1 MRLFNLMLISNETK
15 RWWIHGKNM
24 CFWGA
29 CWDSCGSLRG
39 HGGHRSKTE
48 FPPPPQV
55 NRLLL
60 LLRPAGDVWTFSCR
74 LPLNSH
80 FSLTKCSLTPSSSSG
95 TSSSPSC
102 PHSLWV
108 MWLWRS
114 ISLDLPGKRKN
125 YNMFA
130 LIHIP
135 RCGTNLILYMFYLAW
150 AWHDSILFPIQT

>member
-1 MRLFNLMLISNETK
+1 MFSKELSVRDLISWFPHVALWNATCTSWSAVVQFDANIKWNKTLVNTWQEYVLLGGMLGFLWESE
-15 RWWIHGKNM
+15 RA
-24 CFWGA
+24 WGGT
-29 CWDSCGSLRG
+29 DLKLSS
-39 HGGHRSKTE
+39 
-48 FPPPPQV
+48 PPPPQV

-80 FSLTKCSLTPSSSSG
+80 FSPTKCSLTPSSSSSG

-114 ISLDLPGKRKN
+114 INLDLPGKRKTTICS
-125 YNMFA
+125 
-130 LIHIP
+130 L
-135 RCGTNLILYMFYLAW
+135 
-150 AWHDSILFPIQT
+150 

>member
-1 MRLFNLMLISNETK
+1 MKQNVGEYMAKICASGGGMLGFLWESE
-15 RWWIHGKNM
+15 RA
-24 CFWGA
+24 WGGT
-29 CWDSCGSLRG
+29 DLKLSS
-39 HGGHRSKTE
+39 
-48 FPPPPQV
+48 PPPPQV

-80 FSLTKCSLTPSSSSG
+80 FSPTKCSLTPSSSSSG

-108 MWLWRS
+108 MWPWRS
-114 ISLDLPGKRKN
+114 INFGLAGKTKN